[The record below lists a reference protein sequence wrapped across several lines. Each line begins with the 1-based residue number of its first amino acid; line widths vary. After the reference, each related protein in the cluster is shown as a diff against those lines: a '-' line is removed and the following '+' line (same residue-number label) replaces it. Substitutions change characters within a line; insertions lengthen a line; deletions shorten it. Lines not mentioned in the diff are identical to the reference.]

1 MEDAS
6 VDCVKGIRIGHD
18 GEVERPVN
26 GIVTIPP
33 SEDSCKGTVTGVAL
47 IEGENARIDA
57 VVDENGIAVLTVPPK
72 PDTGCKG
79 TVTGVSI
86 RGCDDT
92 IIDAEI
98 DENGMAVLTIEELGF
113 DELSV
118 EKLYVKG
125 RDAE

>member
-1 MEDAS
+1 MEDVS

-33 SEDSCKGTVTGVAL
+33 SEDSCKGTVTGV
-47 IEGENARIDA
+47 
-57 VVDENGIAVLTVPPK
+57 
-72 PDTGCKG
+72 
-79 TVTGVSI
+79 SI

-98 DENGMAVLTIEELGF
+98 DENGLAVLTIEELGF
-113 DELSV
+113 DEISV

-125 RDAE
+125 HDAE